1 MRVLRIQDTCSK
13 IAISR
18 TSLWRLCKQ
27 DDFPQ
32 PISIGGGRVIGFLE
46 HEIDHWLEARAAARK
61 TTQGRI

>member
-32 PISIGGGRVIGFLE
+32 PISIGGGRVIGFLCSGQL
-46 HEIDHWLEARAAARK
+46 IPD
-61 TTQGRI
+61 TTLRFFSY